1 MHESLKNPQPTNI
14 QPSLV
19 FTFQIGLRFIVPA
32 ACLLAIITEHPL
44 HLHPSAPQRVN
55 CQRSNRASRDRWF
68 CQIPIEMDTEL
79 KSPYWSVNWAS
90 ACTSYRHNH
99 IDVLASCGKCIHPSV
114 TRTSVYDGFWQQ
126 QPQNSASHSVIVA
139 NVTVLSVEQNMSMSY
154 KVLSHYHKFCK
165 F

>member
-1 MHESLKNPQPTNI
+1 
-14 QPSLV
+14 
-19 FTFQIGLRFIVPA
+19 
-32 ACLLAIITEHPL
+32 
-44 HLHPSAPQRVN
+44 
-55 CQRSNRASRDRWF
+55 
-68 CQIPIEMDTEL
+68 MDTEL